1 MGFMFNMMVSVGMP
15 ILPMLSGAMGAMV
28 GVITDLCFVI

>member
-15 ILPMLSGAMGAMV
+15 ILPMVSGAMGAMF
-28 GVITDLCFVI
+28 GVITDLCCVV